1 MTITVTYKDHAHT
14 REYWVNDG
22 QLKRP
27 IFLPFDSTEE
37 EAIRLFNEIP
47 AAIAEHEARQAQQEI
62 EDEQRRL
69 EKEQENQEATE

>member
-22 QLKRP
+22 QFKRS

-37 EAIRLFNEIP
+37 EAIRIFNEIP
-47 AAIAEHEARQAQQEI
+47 AAIAEFEELQAQHEI
-62 EDEQRRL
+62 EDEHRRL
-69 EKEQENQEATE
+69 EEASE

>member
-22 QLKRP
+22 QFKRS

-37 EAIRLFNEIP
+37 EAIRIFNEIP
-47 AAIAEHEARQAQQEI
+47 AAIAEFEELQAQHEI

-69 EKEQENQEATE
+69 EEVSE

>member
-1 MTITVTYKDHAHT
+1 MTITVTYKDNAHT

-22 QLKRP
+22 QFKRS

-37 EAIRLFNEIP
+37 EAIRIFNEIP
-47 AAIAEHEARQAQQEI
+47 AAIAEFEELQAQHEI

-69 EKEQENQEATE
+69 EEASE

>member
-37 EAIRLFNEIP
+37 EAIRLLMKF
-47 AAIAEHEARQAQQEI
+47 QQ
-62 EDEQRRL
+62 QLLNMRRVKRNKKL
-69 EKEQENQEATE
+69 KMSSDDWKKSK